1 MGMLHRYRVALGWVL
16 LVALGLNLRP
26 ILSSVSPLLAEIRL
40 ATGMSFQTASLLTT
54 LPVVCMGLVALLAV
68 RIDCLLGE
76 RRGIA
81 LGLALIFLASLVRG
95 LHGQSFSLL
104 ATALVGG
111 AGVALIQALLP
122 AVIKR
127 KFQGRVPVAM
137 GIYSA
142 SLMGGGGLAALL
154 SPLAAEHFQ
163 HWQTGLGI
171 WLVPALL
178 AWLLWLWLADKHSQV
193 SNRQPSVAFYRQRRA
208 WLLALYFGLINAGY
222 TSMVAWLP
230 AYYLQLGWS
239 PTRSGSL
246 LAFMTIFQVLAAL
259 LMPAL
264 AQRSTDRRPLLSIS
278 LLSQV
283 VGYCGLVWLP
293 GQFTFA
299 WVALI
304 GFGLGAC
311 FALSLILTLD
321 HRKDPRQAGQLAA
334 FVQGIGFLINAT
346 SPWISAWLREMTGS
360 FVTAWVVLAVV
371 CVAMI
376 VLTRIFNPAGYR
388 DHADSEGVVPAMQ
401 ATRSS

>member
-1 MGMLHRYRVALGWVL
+1 M
-16 LVALGLNLRP
+16 
-26 ILSSVSPLLAEIRL
+26 
-40 ATGMSFQTASLLTT
+40 
-54 LPVVCMGLVALLAV
+54 
-68 RIDCLLGE
+68 
-76 RRGIA
+76 
-81 LGLALIFLASLVRG
+81 
-95 LHGQSFSLL
+95 LL
-104 ATALVGG
+104 ATALLGG

-127 KFQGRVPVAM
+127 QFQGRVPLAM
-137 GIYSA
+137 GVYSA

-154 SPLAAEHFQ
+154 SPLVAGHFQ

-178 AWLLWLWLADKHSQV
+178 AWGLWLWMADKRPSV
-193 SNRQPSVAFYRQRRA
+193 GTRQPREAFYRQRRA

-239 PTRSGSL
+239 PMRSGSL

-264 AQRSTDRRPLLSIS
+264 AQRRADRRPLLTIS
-278 LLSQV
+278 LLAQV
-283 VGYCGLVWLP
+283 LGYCGLVWLP
-293 GQFTFA
+293 GHFTFA

-346 SPWISAWLREMTGS
+346 SPWISAWLREVTGS

-371 CVAMI
+371 CGAMI
-376 VLTRIFNPAGYR
+376 VLTRVFNPAGYR
-388 DHADSEGVVPAMQ
+388 GSVGAGSPAIADGAVLSDAP
-401 ATRSS
+401 R